1 MVWDLQTLKFLNS
14 NTDKGKTVD
23 EILKNTKVKTEE
35 KVKKDNDPE
44 KIFSESLEK
53 VEDNG

>member
-1 MVWDLQTLKFLNS
+1 MVWDLQTVKFLNS

-35 KVKKDNDPE
+35 KVKKD
-44 KIFSESLEK
+44 SESLEK

>member
-1 MVWDLQTLKFLNS
+1 MVWDLQTIKFLNS